1 MASIVTAFKLL
12 GIIATMV
19 GARPYKRDVA
29 SGYDAEEYGIL
40 DAIVDICE
48 ERASD
53 TNRGRATSVD
63 QFLDAVCLAFTGSLE
78 ASGDGSGEGSGDG
91 SGDGLEEWIYD
102 FGPIVE
108 IFTPDWASQQ
118 LLSAFAER
126 ACRAAEDI
134 GYVDHVDLESFC
146 RNNRRPIDGGDADE
160 EDGSGD
166 TGSGSGEGD
175 DIDNEDD
182 DDDGDNQA
190 FVWSSDWLQNDV
202 FYFANDAQ
210 Y

>member
-29 SGYDAEEYGIL
+29 GGHDAEDFQMEYGIL
-40 DAIVDICE
+40 DAMVDICE
-48 ERASD
+48 EKASD
-53 TNRGRATSVD
+53 TNHRGRATSVD
-63 QFLDAVCLAFTGSLE
+63 QFLDAVCMALTGSLE
-78 ASGDGSGEGSGDG
+78 ASGDGSGEG

-108 IFTPDWASQQ
+108 IFTPDWATQQ

-134 GYVDHVDLESFC
+134 GYVDHVNLESFC
-146 RNNRRPIDGGDADE
+146 RNNRRPIDGGDADG

-175 DIDNEDD
+175 DIDSEDD
-182 DDDGDNQA
+182 DDNQA
-190 FVWSSDWLQNDV
+190 FVWSSYWLQNDV
-202 FYFANDAQ
+202 FYFANDEQ